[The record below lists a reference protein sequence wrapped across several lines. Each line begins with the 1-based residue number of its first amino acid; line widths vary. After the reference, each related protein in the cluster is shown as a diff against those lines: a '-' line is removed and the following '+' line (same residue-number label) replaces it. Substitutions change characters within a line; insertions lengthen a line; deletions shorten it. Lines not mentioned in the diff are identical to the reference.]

1 MAHVWA
7 AHASPDS
14 YENVVVQR
22 WPADAYLAVFLMNL
36 APNPSACQSW
46 NVRWSNVSAGHWN
59 VPPRSPL
66 QPYSILHLPPRWF
79 PFFFFSIFS
88 TWTEKRLRFFSWENL
103 GEVCC
108 SVSREWE
115 WNPVLQDLISL
126 PTHDPI
132 PKSSW
137 RPASCPNTPQ
147 MLGNSRSAGF
157 RGFGCAQ
164 HLSTTSRLLT
174 FSSS

>member
-46 NVRWSNVSAGHWN
+46 NVRWSNVSAAHWN

-79 PFFFFSIFS
+79 PFFF
-88 TWTEKRLRFFSWENL
+88 LFFFFYL
-103 GEVCC
+103 DRKTPEVF
-108 SVSREWE
+108 
-115 WNPVLQDLISL
+115 LMG
-126 PTHDPI
+126 
-132 PKSSW
+132 KSW
-137 RPASCPNTPQ
+137 RG
-147 MLGNSRSAGF
+147 MLLREQGVRVESRSSGF
-157 RGFGCAQ
+157 NLTPHSWSNPKVFMTTGIVSEHAADVRKFL
-164 HLSTTSRLLT
+164 LSRIQRFWLRTAPFHY
-174 FSSS
+174 FSSFDFFF